1 MCCASPCPACSHVFL
16 SFRDR
21 RRGCNPR
28 ARHGRT
34 HMYITPHLASFFNFD
49 TQTMAYGCAVVWTGV
64 ARVQQRHRN
73 RPPGSLPSSEL
84 GNDTGNPP
92 GGSFHHQTRVV
103 ESRCGLY
110 SNPTQTPAGSQENSA
125 VSVSGKLVAYYPP
138 VYTPHTQQRSARRR
152 PIAQGHRVAP
162 LATPYRSSP
171 VPILARPWQRVKIK
185 QSIV

>member
-92 GGSFHHQTRVV
+92 GGSFHHLGHQGAPIRQEWLKVAVV
-103 ESRCGLY
+103 FIV
-110 SNPTQTPAGSQENSA
+110 TP
-125 VSVSGKLVAYYPP
+125 P
-138 VYTPHTQQRSARRR
+138 RRR
-152 PIAQGHRVAP
+152 QAAKKTRLCRSRESWLPITHPCTHPTHSREVQEGD
-162 LATPYRSSP
+162 
-171 VPILARPWQRVKIK
+171 Q
-185 QSIV
+185 

>member
-84 GNDTGNPP
+84 VNDTGNPP

-152 PIAQGHRVAP
+152 PIALLQAQGHRVAP
-162 LATPYRSSP
+162 
-171 VPILARPWQRVKIK
+171 
-185 QSIV
+185 